1 MVRVVLHER
10 SPTGEIT
17 RDHLHGS
24 EQCSRLPIALGA
36 ETEAIRHQPLYSQ
49 PGKLAQSVQI
59 LKRGG
64 EPLESAFLQE
74 GTQPQFDPGA
84 ISEGLVTRATLAERL
99 RDDITIGI
107 FIAEFVD
114 LTIVNADI

>member
-36 ETEAIRHQPLYSQ
+36 ETKAIRHQSLYSQ
-49 PGKLAQSVQI
+49 TGKLAQSVQI

-74 GTQPQFDPGA
+74 RTQTQLNPGT
-84 ISEGLVTRATLAERL
+84 ISERLVARATLAQGL
-99 RDDITIGI
+99 RDAITIGI
-107 FIAEFVD
+107 FIAELVD
-114 LTIVNADI
+114 LTIVDADI